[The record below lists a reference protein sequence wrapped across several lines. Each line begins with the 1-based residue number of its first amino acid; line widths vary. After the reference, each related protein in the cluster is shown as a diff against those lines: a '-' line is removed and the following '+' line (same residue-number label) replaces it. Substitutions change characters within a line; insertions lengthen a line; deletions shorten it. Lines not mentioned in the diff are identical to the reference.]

1 MKLRLITLTMNPDT
15 GGFPSEPLADIEG
28 EVMSTSEHF
37 FVHGGLPQLLLI
49 VHYREKTTG
58 ERVQRG
64 KSPVKPTDPGVRAVL
79 SDPEKAV
86 FDRLRAWRNGRA
98 HSEGVPPYVLLTNQ
112 QLADIVRKNPTTL
125 GELREVEGIG
135 ESKAARF
142 GRELLGMLKLVHGEP
157 SSTPD
162 TRTVPTGA

>member
-98 HSEGVPPYVLLTNQ
+98 FSDGVPIDPRCNGTA
-112 QLADIVRKNPTTL
+112 LAFFLKQWQAHRVTAAGSHGL
-125 GELREVEGIG
+125 G
-135 ESKAARF
+135 
-142 GRELLGMLKLVHGEP
+142 
-157 SSTPD
+157 
-162 TRTVPTGA
+162 